1 MFKGE
6 SMDRKSLIEFY
17 KETDYKTK
25 SLSIRGIPPR
35 PSEWNVPLF
44 IKKIYPEN
52 KDIFKNSINNNQF
65 EVKLVQEDLEFF
77 KALLLHESLF
87 NFYKAFYNYLCAL
100 KLYDGGLQHWIE
112 ITAYYAKFYLANSII
127 ALTGKSRYIVTGSS
141 KNFVEDIYKLVNK
154 NGYQSNIRKNGSF
167 VASYARY
174 GIEININPSLNEGKL
189 IITKDLGSGGSHGH
203 VWNKYSDID
212 TKKIG
217 VTELTHS
224 YPQHLT
230 EERNLENYSFE
241 GYRQLDFNLELD
253 NFKGYFQRE
262 YIKNQSNLIY
272 TSETAIILGVIGELF
287 NLFEELKVNELP
299 IEKEKLIH
307 MCKYTLGESEQSKKL
322 SDLICS
328 GFPTKN
334 KYLDEYH
341 WYESN

>member
-1 MFKGE
+1 MFPF
-6 SMDRKSLIEFY
+6 L
-17 KETDYKTK
+17 
-25 SLSIRGIPPR
+25 L
-35 PSEWNVPLF
+35 
-44 IKKIYPEN
+44 KKVYPEN

-212 TKKIG
+212 TKK
-217 VTELTHS
+217 S
-224 YPQHLT
+224 
-230 EERNLENYSFE
+230 RC
-241 GYRQLDFNLELD
+241 YRVD
-253 NFKGYFQRE
+253 
-262 YIKNQSNLIY
+262 
-272 TSETAIILGVIGELF
+272 
-287 NLFEELKVNELP
+287 P
-299 IEKEKLIH
+299 
-307 MCKYTLGESEQSKKL
+307 
-322 SDLICS
+322 
-328 GFPTKN
+328 
-334 KYLDEYH
+334 
-341 WYESN
+341 